1 MASCEELMPTES
13 IRDKVRRIYKNKDR
27 RLLEKYGV
35 IDPDSPIGT
44 ENGISMEELTE
55 EGAQLL
61 EGILW
66 AANRDKVLE
75 VIKKVDKE
83 ETEEK
88 EKNNK

>member
-1 MASCEELMPTES
+1 MPNES
-13 IRDKVRRIYKNKDR
+13 IRDKVKRFYKNKDR
-27 RLLEKYGV
+27 KLLEKYGV
-35 IDPDSPIGT
+35 VDPDSPVGM

-75 VIKKVDKE
+75 VIRKVDKE
-83 ETEEK
+83 ESEEAEEK
-88 EKNNK
+88 NKK